1 MSCADETGQQNLR
14 RQFWFL
20 LLHSRFARLQQLPFF
35 RKALERGRERLHLHF
50 QFDALAPEKL
60 ASLFLRMLRRWLLLI
75 ALVGLSMLL
84 MVLVMKVLVLV
95 ELLLVV
101 HEESGFLS
109 ASIGTQEDT
118 RATAKG
124 DNISP
129 SCFVQI

>member
-1 MSCADETGQQNLR
+1 
-14 RQFWFL
+14 
-20 LLHSRFARLQQLPFF
+20 
-35 RKALERGRERLHLHF
+35 
-50 QFDALAPEKL
+50 
-60 ASLFLRMLRRWLLLI
+60 
-75 ALVGLSMLL
+75 MLL
-84 MVLVMKVLVLV
+84 MVLVLKVLVLV

-124 DNISP
+124 DKISP